1 MLAAMAVAAYLAL
14 TYLAPP
20 PGLPEPS
27 SSTGGIVTAQLWQ
40 EQVVP
45 YVLASA
51 SAMLVH

>member
-1 MLAAMAVAAYLAL
+1 MLVAMAVAAYLAL

-27 SSTGGIVTAQLWQ
+27 SSTSAQLWEDQ
-40 EQVVP
+40 VP

-51 SAMLVH
+51 SAMLIH

>member
-27 SSTGGIVTAQLWQ
+27 SSTSGIDTVQLWQ
-40 EQVVP
+40 DQVP